1 MSPSSLESDAMKKAI
16 ADFMQLHNLT
26 SQDMI
31 GQVPV
36 TNVNV
41 TTGSNTS
48 ALIEPPLLFV
58 VFSNTP
64 STYIC
69 EEDVASEYVATI

>member
-1 MSPSSLESDAMKKAI
+1 MNEGSEQSDAMKKAI

-26 SQDMI
+26 SRDMI

-41 TTGSNTS
+41 AAGSNTS
-48 ALIEPPLLFV
+48 ATESSITTDDVVAVINVPRVGYVLIQLYL
-58 VFSNTP
+58 
-64 STYIC
+64 
-69 EEDVASEYVATI
+69 